1 MKATHKLARKIY
13 LSENHQA
20 IIDANPT
27 NLDFADY
34 S

>member
-1 MKATHKLARKIY
+1 MKTIHKLARNIY

-20 IIDANPT
+20 IIDAKPT
-27 NLDFADY
+27 NLDFAEY

>member
-1 MKATHKLARKIY
+1 MKMIHKLVRGIY

-20 IIDANPT
+20 IIDAKPID
-27 NLDFADY
+27 LDFAED